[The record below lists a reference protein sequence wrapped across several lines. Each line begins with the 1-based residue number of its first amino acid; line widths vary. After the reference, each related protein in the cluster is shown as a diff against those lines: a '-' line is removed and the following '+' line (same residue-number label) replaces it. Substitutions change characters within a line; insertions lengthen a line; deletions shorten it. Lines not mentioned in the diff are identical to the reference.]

1 MKKLF
6 LIVMGILVSLSF
18 FPSTGF
24 AADMNYSV
32 RAVIP
37 DNQVD
42 KTKTYFDLRMKPG
55 QKQKV
60 TLHFENNASEQVQ
73 IEVSP
78 NTATTNRNGVI
89 DYSTSKKKVDPSLK
103 YDFSKLVTGEKV
115 VTLNAKEK
123 KDVDYEITMP
133 EKEFDGILLGG
144 FYIHKKQA
152 DTDKDKDS
160 SVQIKND
167 YSYVIGA
174 RLSENDK
181 AVSPKLKLNQIKA
194 GLENYHT
201 VVNANLQNATPVIIS
216 NMKIDAKVTK
226 SGSSK
231 VLHQVVKEN
240 QSMAPNSNY
249 NFSIP
254 WDDEELKAGKYHLSM
269 TAKDASGHHWKF
281 EKDFTI
287 GSNAKEINKEAVGI
301 EHSNIWLI
309 IGLSGAG
316 LLILITIILFLIRRK
331 RKTKEQN

>member
-6 LIVMGILVSLSF
+6 LMLMGILVTLTF
-18 FPSTGF
+18 LPNTGL

-32 RAVIP
+32 RAIIP

-55 QKQKV
+55 QKQKL
-60 TLHFENNASEQVQ
+60 TLHFENNADEKVQ

-89 DYSTSKKKVDPSLK
+89 DYSSSKKKTDSSLK
-103 YDFSKLVTGEKV
+103 HDFSKLVTGEKI

-123 KDVDYEITMP
+123 KDVDYEVTMP
-133 EKEFDGILLGG
+133 EKDLDGILLGG

-167 YSYVIGA
+167 YSYVIGV
-174 RLSENDK
+174 RLSENDNP
-181 AVSPKLKLNQIKA
+181 VSPKLKLNQIEA

-201 VVNANLQNATPVIIS
+201 VVNANLQNTTPVIIS
-216 NMKIDAKVTK
+216 NMKINAKVTK
-226 SGSSK
+226 AQDTK
-231 VLHQVVKEN
+231 ILHQVTKEN

-249 NFSIP
+249 DFSIP
-254 WDDEELKAGKYHLSM
+254 WNDEELKAGKYHLSM
-269 TAKDASGHHWKF
+269 TAKDQSGHKWKF
-281 EKDFTI
+281 EKDFEI
-287 GSNAKEINKEAVGI
+287 GDSAKAINKEAVGL

-309 IGLSGAG
+309 LGLSGTG
-316 LLILITIILFLIRRK
+316 LLILLLAILFFVRRK
-331 RKTKEQN
+331 RKNKEQI